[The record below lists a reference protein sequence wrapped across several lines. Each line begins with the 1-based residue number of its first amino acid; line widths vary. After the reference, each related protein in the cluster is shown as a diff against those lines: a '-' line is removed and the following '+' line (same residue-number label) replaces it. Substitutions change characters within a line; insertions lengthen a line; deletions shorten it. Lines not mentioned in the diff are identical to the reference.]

1 MRRTRTRLPA
11 GGDGAANGRTPANN
25 EDKVDLVL
33 WHYKDPRLQTQ
44 QEVQEARDR
53 AYNYVAEYRVALEE
67 VHPARRRRD
76 AQRDAV
82 DRSRAAGASAA
93 TIASTS

>member
-1 MRRTRTRLPA
+1 MRRRS
-11 GGDGAANGRTPANN
+11 D
-25 EDKVDLVL
+25 EKVDLVL

-53 AYNYVAEYRVALEE
+53 TYNYVAEYRVQSKKFIRLAD
-67 VHPARRRRD
+67 D
-76 AQRDAV
+76 AMRNV
-82 DRSRAAGASAA
+82 TVRRSRAAGASAP